1 MVTAVMNKFLVF
13 LEQREG
19 IVKPSSISVWNR
31 VQGLAALDGNS
42 VVSGILAGPV
52 EIGQLDG
59 ALGGDG
65 VIYHAKEDGL
75 RVYNQE
81 RYSRVIADLFEREAC
96 TALFFADTAMTRD
109 MAPRLSVRMQASLLN
124 GNALGEGDAAG
135 VSRRV
140 YSASFLASFVPTRKL
155 RIYILSS
162 SVRVVEFP
170 DGGRINFI
178 DIEPLQS
185 TLKDLFPVVRR
196 IIMGEGPPDVA
207 EARIVVAGGRGMG
220 GVESFALL
228 EQTALLLG
236 GAVGASR
243 TAVDAGW
250 RPHAEQIGQTG
261 KTVAPVLYF
270 ACGISGAV
278 QHLAG
283 IGSAGVVVAINSDR
297 DAPIFN
303 VADYGLVGD
312 VHIVLPKLIDLL
324 KEFLKKQ

>member
-1 MVTAVMNKFLVF
+1 MNKFLVF

-19 IVKPSSISVWNR
+19 IVKQSSISAWNR
-31 VQGLAALDGNS
+31 VQELAALDGNS

-52 EIGQLDG
+52 DPGQFEGVL
-59 ALGGDG
+59 AGDG
-65 VIYHAKEDGL
+65 VIYHAREDGL
-75 RVYNQE
+75 GVYNQE
-81 RYSRVIADLFEREAC
+81 RYTRVVADTFKREAC
-96 TALFFADTAMTRD
+96 TALFFADTAMTRE
-109 MAPRLSVRMQASLLN
+109 MAPRLSVRIEASLLS
-124 GNALGEGDAAG
+124 GRATLDGDADG

-140 YSASFLASFVPTRKL
+140 FSGSFLASFVPTRQR

-162 SVRVVEFP
+162 SAPVPAFHG
-170 DGGRINFI
+170 GGRINFI
-178 DIEPLQS
+178 DIEPQQW
-185 TLKDLFPVVRR
+185 TAEDLFLVVRH
-196 IIMGEGPPDVA
+196 IIMGEGLPDVA

-220 GVESFALL
+220 GEEGFALL
-228 EQTALLLG
+228 DQLALLLG

-261 KTVAPVLYF
+261 KTVAPALYF

-283 IGSAGVVVAINSDR
+283 IGSAGIVVAINSDR

-303 VADYGLVGD
+303 AADYGLVGD
-312 VHIVLPKLIDLL
+312 VHIVLPKLIDLV

>member
-1 MVTAVMNKFLVF
+1 MNKFLVF

-19 IVKPSSISVWNR
+19 IVKQSSISAWNR
-31 VQGLAALDGNS
+31 VQELAALDGNS

-52 EIGQLDG
+52 DTLQLDG
-59 ALGGDG
+59 VLAGDG
-65 VIYHAKEDGL
+65 VIYHAGEDGFG
-75 RVYNQE
+75 VYNQE
-81 RYSRVIADLFEREAC
+81 KYTRVVADTFKREAC
-96 TALFFADTAMTRD
+96 TALFFADTALSREI
-109 MAPRLSVRMQASLLN
+109 APRLSVRIQASLLS
-124 GNALGEGDAAG
+124 GSTTGKGVADG

-140 YSASFLASFVPTRKL
+140 YSGSFLASFVPTRQP

-162 SVRVVEFP
+162 SAPVPAFP
-170 DGGRINFI
+170 DGGRIHFI
-178 DIEPLQS
+178 DMEPQQCS
-185 TLKDLFPVVRR
+185 VEDFFPVVRN

-220 GVESFALL
+220 GAEGFALL
-228 EQTALLLG
+228 EQLALLLG

-250 RPHAEQIGQTG
+250 RPHSEQIGQTG
-261 KTVAPVLYF
+261 KTVAPALYF

-297 DAPIFN
+297 DAPVFDA
-303 VADYGLVGD
+303 ADYGLVGD

>member
-1 MVTAVMNKFLVF
+1 MNKFLVF

-31 VQGLAALDGNS
+31 VQELAASDGNS

-52 EIGQLDG
+52 DIGQLDG

-65 VIYHAKEDGL
+65 VIYHAGEGAF
-75 RVYNQE
+75 RVYNHE
-81 RYSRVIADLFEREAC
+81 RYSRIVADLFEREAC

-109 MAPRLSVRMQASLLN
+109 MVPGLSVRMQASLLN
-124 GNALGEGDAAG
+124 GNAAGEGDADG

-140 YSASFLASFVPTRKL
+140 YAGSFLASFVPIRQS
-155 RIYILSS
+155 RIYILPSS
-162 SVRVVEFP
+162 ARVAALP
-170 DGGRINFI
+170 DGGRITFI

-185 TLKDLFPVVRR
+185 AVEDLFPVVRR
-196 IIMGEGPPDVA
+196 IIMGEGPADVA

-220 GVESFALL
+220 GAESFALL
-228 EQTALLLG
+228 EQLASLLG

-261 KTVAPVLYF
+261 KTVAPALYF

-297 DAPIFN
+297 DAPVFDG
-303 VADYGLVGD
+303 ADYGLVGD

>member
-1 MVTAVMNKFLVF
+1 MNKFLVF

-19 IVKPSSISVWNR
+19 IVKQSSISAWNR
-31 VQGLAALDGNS
+31 VQELAASDGNS

-52 EIGQLDG
+52 DTGQLDG
-59 ALGGDG
+59 ALAGHG
-65 VIYHAKEDGL
+65 VIYHAGEDGL
-75 RVYNQE
+75 GVYNQE
-81 RYSRVIADLFEREAC
+81 RYTRVVADTFKREAC
-96 TALFFADTAMTRD
+96 TALFFADTALSREI
-109 MAPRLSVRMQASLLN
+109 APRLSVRLQASLLS
-124 GNALGEGDAAG
+124 GSPTGEGVADG

-140 YSASFLASFVPTRKL
+140 YSGSFLASFVPTRQPG
-155 RIYILSS
+155 IYILSS
-162 SVRVVEFP
+162 SAPVPAFP

-178 DIEPLQS
+178 DMEPQQCS
-185 TLKDLFPVVRR
+185 VEDLFPVVRD
-196 IIMGEGPPDVA
+196 IIRSEGPPDVA

-220 GVESFALL
+220 GAEGFALL
-228 EQTALLLG
+228 EQLALLLG

-250 RPHAEQIGQTG
+250 RPHSEQIGQTG
-261 KTVAPVLYF
+261 KTVAPALYF

-297 DAPIFN
+297 DAPVFDA
-303 VADYGLVGD
+303 ADYGLVGD